1 MTNSA
6 KIEGIVDPQF
16 TACRE
21 AFEANFREGG
31 ERGAA
36 CTIYRDGKPVL
47 DLWGGSA
54 DATAQT
60 LWYRNTAVPVFSV
73 TKGISALCI
82 LSETSNGRI
91 DLDLPVAH
99 YWPEFAAHGKGC
111 VSVRKALAHQAG
123 VPLLT
128 GPVTIEDLA
137 DTAAMAA
144 RLAAEAPLF
153 EPGAAHAYHAITVG
167 WITSELMR
175 RVTGQT
181 IGGWFRVNVA
191 EPLELNIQIGRSADT
206 QSPIA
211 AVEVPAE
218 YDTPELDPS
227 SIAARAISLN
237 GLFPARM
244 SGLADAMNNP
254 AMQRVEL
261 AGANGLADACSLAR
275 LYSKAIGGGGEA
287 PLVSKDCLR
296 DACRAVSSG
305 TPLGQE
311 FSGPTWGAG
320 LMLPW
325 AIQPMLGDGSFG
337 HDGAGGSLAFAHAP
351 SGVSFAYVRNRSGQ
365 PGVRDPQVYR
375 VVDALARILG
385 LSIPT
390 Y

>member
-1 MTNSA
+1 MTNRSQ
-6 KIEGIVDPQF
+6 IQGTVDPQF
-16 TACRE
+16 AACRD
-21 AFEANFREGG
+21 AFEANFQEGG

-36 CTIYRDGKPVL
+36 CAIYRDGQPVL

-54 DATAQT
+54 DASDQT
-60 LWYRNTAVPVFSV
+60 PWYRNTAVPVFSV
-73 TKGISALCI
+73 TKGISALCV
-82 LSETSNGRI
+82 LSQVSNGRI
-91 DLDLPVAH
+91 DLDLPLAH
-99 YWPEFAAHGKGC
+99 YWPEFAAHGKGNI
-111 VSVRKALAHQAG
+111 SVRKALAHQAG
-123 VPLLT
+123 VPLIS
-128 GPVTIEDLA
+128 GPITIAGLA

-153 EPGAAHAYHAITVG
+153 EPGTAHAYHAITVG

-181 IGGWFRVNVA
+181 IGEWFRANLA
-191 EPLELNIQIGRSADT
+191 GPLELNIQIGRSGDA

-244 SGLADAMNNP
+244 SGLADAMNDP
-254 AMQRVEL
+254 AVQRVEL
-261 AGANGLADACSLAR
+261 AGANGVADARSLAR
-275 LYSKAIGGGGEA
+275 LYSKAIGSVGQA
-287 PLVSKDCLR
+287 PLVSEDCLR
-296 DACRAVSSG
+296 DACRTVSSG
-305 TPLGQE
+305 TPFGQD
-311 FSGPTWGAG
+311 FAGPTWGAG

-325 AIQPMLGDGSFG
+325 AIQPMLGEGSFG
-337 HDGAGGSLAFAHAP
+337 HDGAGGSLAFAHP
-351 SGVSFAYVRNRSGQ
+351 SSGVSFAYVRNRTGQ

>member
-1 MTNSA
+1 MTTRGQIQGTS
-6 KIEGIVDPQF
+6 DPEF
-16 TACRE
+16 AACRD

-54 DATAQT
+54 DATDQT
-60 LWYRNTAVPVFSV
+60 PWYRNTAVPVFSV

-82 LSETSNGRI
+82 LSQVSNGKI
-91 DLDLPVAH
+91 DLDLPLAH
-99 YWPEFAAHGKGC
+99 YWPEFAAHGKGDI
-111 VSVRKALAHQAG
+111 SVRKALAHQAG
-123 VPLLT
+123 VPLIS
-128 GPVTIEDLA
+128 GPVAIENLT

-144 RLAAEAPLF
+144 RLAAETPLF
-153 EPGAAHAYHAITVG
+153 EPGTAHAYHAITVG

-181 IGGWFRVNVA
+181 VGEWFRTNVA
-191 EPLELNIQIGRSADT
+191 GPLDLNIEIGRSDDA

-218 YDTPELDPS
+218 YDTPEIDPS

-237 GLFPARM
+237 GLYPPRL
-244 SGLADAMNNP
+244 SGLAAAMNDP
-254 AMQRVEL
+254 AVQQIEL
-261 AGANGLADACSLAR
+261 AGANGVADARSLAR
-275 LYSKAIGGGGEA
+275 LYSKAIGGGGETQ
-287 PLVSKDCLR
+287 LISEECLR
-296 DACRAVSSG
+296 DACRTVSSG
-305 TPLGQE
+305 TPFGQE
-311 FSGPTWGAG
+311 FPGPTWGAG
-320 LMLPW
+320 IMLPW
-325 AIQPMLGDGSFG
+325 AIQPMLGEGSFG

-351 SGVSFAYVRNRSGQ
+351 SGVSFAYVRNRTGQ
-365 PGVRDPQVYR
+365 PGVKDPQVYG

>member
-1 MTNSA
+1 MITRGQIQGTS
-6 KIEGIVDPQF
+6 DPEF
-16 TACRE
+16 AACRD

-36 CTIYRDGKPVL
+36 CVIYRDGKPVL

-54 DATAQT
+54 DATDQT
-60 LWYRNTAVPVFSV
+60 PWYRNTAVPVFSV

-82 LSETSNGRI
+82 LSQVSKGKI
-91 DLDLPVAH
+91 DLDLPLAQ
-99 YWPEFAAHGKGC
+99 YWPEFAAHGKGNI
-111 VSVRKALAHQAG
+111 SVRKALAHQAG
-123 VPLLT
+123 VPLISGL
-128 GPVTIEDLA
+128 VTIEDLA

-144 RLAAEAPLF
+144 RLAAEPPLF
-153 EPGAAHAYHAITVG
+153 KPGTAHAYHAITVG

-181 IGGWFRVNVA
+181 VGNWFRANVA
-191 EPLELNIQIGRSADT
+191 GPLELNIQIGRGDDA
-206 QSPIA
+206 QSPVA

-244 SGLADAMNNP
+244 SGLADAMNDP

-261 AGANGLADACSLAR
+261 AGANGVADARSLAR
-275 LYSKAIGGGGEA
+275 LYSRAIGGGGEA
-287 PLVSKDCLR
+287 PLVSEDCVH
-296 DACRAVSSG
+296 DARRTVSSG

-311 FSGPTWGAG
+311 FAGPTWGAG
-320 LMLPW
+320 LLLPW
-325 AIQPMLGDGSFG
+325 AFQPMLGEGSFG

-351 SGVSFAYVRNRSGQ
+351 SGVSFAYVRNRTGQ
-365 PGVRDPQVYR
+365 PGIRDPQVYR
-375 VVDALARILG
+375 VVDALTRILG